1 MDETEDRRGRATHVN
16 VRVLLPVP
24 DRLDVEK
31 RPFNAVDQHL
41 PIVAV
46 AGRQRR
52 RIDCG
57 ERIEGRVQPRGV
69 FSLAVPAQIIDLG
82 IVIMQANVCRGDRV
96 SSKFVAVKGLDDVLK
111 RLRLSRRGSSENGG
125 DEGRSGHEF
134 H

>member
-1 MDETEDRRGRATHVN
+1 MNEIKDRRSRAAHVN

-24 DRLDVEK
+24 DRLDVQK
-31 RPFNAVDQHL
+31 LPFHAVDQHL
-41 PIVAV
+41 TIVAL
-46 AGRQRR
+46 AGRQICG
-52 RIDCG
+52 IDCD
-57 ERIEGRVQPRGV
+57 ERVERPVQPRDV
-69 FSLAVPAQIIDLG
+69 FSLAISAQIVDPG
-82 IVIMQANVCRGDRV
+82 IVVMDANVCRGDWV